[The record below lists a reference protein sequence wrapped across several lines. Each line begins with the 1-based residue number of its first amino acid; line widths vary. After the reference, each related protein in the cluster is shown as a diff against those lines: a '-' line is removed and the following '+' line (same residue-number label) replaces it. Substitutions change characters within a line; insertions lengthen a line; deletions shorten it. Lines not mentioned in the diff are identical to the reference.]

1 MRAITVRQPWAW
13 AIIHGGKDVEN
24 RSRNI
29 AGGYRGPVAIHA
41 GKVQAEYGY
50 PALRRILGLDTE
62 DLWAVA
68 ESCAASLGHIIGVVD
83 LVGVHESRMS
93 GCGTQQGTAE
103 LGELI
108 PLCSAWAMPWDH
120 HLVLANP
127 RPLATPIPCRGRLGL
142 WTVPD
147 DIAAQIEV
155 AASPKVVKAG
165 DASRATGDETPAGA
179 SDKTTTAKEV
189 A

>member
-41 GKVQAEYGY
+41 GLQVADETDTPERWIAKAVGELARNGQSRTAPMMATDPDTPDHQVHERYGWRG
-50 PALRRILGLDTE
+50 A
-62 DLWAVA
+62 
-68 ESCAASLGHIIGVVD
+68 IIGVVD
-83 LVGVHESRMS
+83 LVGVHEERPYWSSRTCYCPS
-93 GCGTQQGTAE
+93 DWAE
-103 LGELI
+103 I
-108 PLCSAWAMPWDH
+108 DCW
-120 HLVLANP
+120 HLMLRNP

-147 DIAAQIEV
+147 EIAAQIEV
-155 AASPKVVKAG
+155 AA
-165 DASRATGDETPAGA
+165 
-179 SDKTTTAKEV
+179 
-189 A
+189 